1 MCVYHTECIEKWQQR
16 KNLPIDQCCVQRCRV
31 ANAAA
36 ETVDIPDVPP
46 DTNQDPS
53 SQADL
58 QVAEASAVAN
68 EEELLML
75 ASQALQA
82 ASEAVS

>member
-1 MCVYHTECIEKWQQR
+1 M
-16 KNLPIDQCCVQRCRV
+16 QRCRV
-31 ANAAA
+31 AIAAT

-68 EEELLML
+68 EEELLMF

-82 ASEAVS
+82 ASEVVS

>member
-1 MCVYHTECIEKWQQR
+1 M
-16 KNLPIDQCCVQRCRV
+16 
-31 ANAAA
+31 A